1 MNIDF
6 SIEEVVK
13 KRYSVRNYKE
23 QEIESDKRNDIE
35 SFIDSL
41 DNPLG
46 NKVKFHY
53 LDNEDIKNKEKL
65 GTYGVIKGANQ
76 YIGTTIKLEPMAL
89 EALGYE
95 VEAEILYLAHLG
107 LGTCWL
113 GGTFDRGGFA
123 DAMKIKEGEV
133 FPIIT
138 PYGYA
143 TTNKHEIEI
152 EMRKMIQA
160 DHRKE
165 WNELFYKNDFMEVN
179 YKRVKLDI
187 KATELYPEDYDF
199 NQLFTSY
206 KDFYI
211 GKSFD
216 AYEFFGA
223 HKIGDKI
230 LFRVYAPNAAKASLN
245 LYSSEWEKELK
256 KHNLKDEDGNPCTVP
271 PSFKE
276 QKIDVLTQIREK
288 GFKSNYQKGINPC
301 NDKEKLTFTPDPK
314 FFCDPR
320 VDFPCPKDLKTI
332 EKESEEKEKKNG
344 KSNSG
349 YHRSQGNIA

>member
-1 MNIDF
+1 MNINF
-6 SIEEVVK
+6 SIEEAVK
-13 KRYSVRNYKE
+13 KRYSVRNYQE
-23 QEIESDKRNDIE
+23 QEIEFDKRKAIE

-53 LDNEDIKNKEKL
+53 LDNKDIKNEEKL

-95 VEAEILYLAHLG
+95 FEAVVLYLAHLG

-113 GGTFDRGGFA
+113 GGTFNREGFA

-143 TTNKHEIEI
+143 TTNMHEKEI

-165 WNELFYKNDFMEVN
+165 WNQLFYKNDFQSLLTKEEADDLTFPLEMVRLAPSASNKQPWRILHKDGVCHFYEDKEPGYSGMFPYDIQRVDIGIAAAHFDFSVKEKGIKGHFDTAYQPDLELPAHMEYV
-179 YKRVKLDI
+179 
-187 KATELYPEDYDF
+187 F
-199 NQLFTSY
+199 S
-206 KDFYI
+206 
-211 GKSFD
+211 
-216 AYEFFGA
+216 
-223 HKIGDKI
+223 
-230 LFRVYAPNAAKASLN
+230 
-245 LYSSEWEKELK
+245 W
-256 KHNLKDEDGNPCTVP
+256 
-271 PSFKE
+271 
-276 QKIDVLTQIREK
+276 IRE
-288 GFKSNYQKGINPC
+288 
-301 NDKEKLTFTPDPK
+301 
-314 FFCDPR
+314 
-320 VDFPCPKDLKTI
+320 
-332 EKESEEKEKKNG
+332 
-344 KSNSG
+344 
-349 YHRSQGNIA
+349 